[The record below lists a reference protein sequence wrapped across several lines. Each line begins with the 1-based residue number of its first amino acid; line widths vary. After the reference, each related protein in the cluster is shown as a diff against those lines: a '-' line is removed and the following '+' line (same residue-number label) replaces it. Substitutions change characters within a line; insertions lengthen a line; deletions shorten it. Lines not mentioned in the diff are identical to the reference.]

1 MAKKDLATTTVSL
14 GIRICGVR
22 VCRFL
27 LCARAPPDIHTSSMC
42 CVQIC
47 DIDTG
52 AVLKEGKPWGK
63 KIKDNEMLDRLKLFL
78 STSHMRPIP
87 TVGASGLY
95 ICIALSHAG
104 SL

>member
-1 MAKKDLATTTVSL
+1 
-14 GIRICGVR
+14 
-22 VCRFL
+22 
-27 LCARAPPDIHTSSMC
+27 
-42 CVQIC
+42 
-47 DIDTG
+47 
-52 AVLKEGKPWGK
+52 LKEGKPWGK